1 MLKVSNLRAIVGLK
15 KGIGGPMMNI
25 ELAKEMNIPVV
36 EDRHYWFVRTT
47 GGTHYEDFTTN
58 GYISIGW
65 DYLSIEYFRKNPE
78 EVVKKQIEK
87 SERNQPTEAEDSR
100 GESGRALKQA
110 VTMIYNKIDRFV
122 NQFNLGDVVLVP
134 SKNSEKLAIGIITSD
149 VYEDSTY
156 VQKFIVLNPDSEIVP
171 CPYYKRRNVK
181 WIKGI
186 EKSQIDIF
194 LAKALNAQH
203 SISNI
208 DDCASLINRSIYN
221 FYATDTDIHAI
232 IHAGHPDGLS
242 LKELKDLVNALDAGL
257 AMGADVA
264 GENYDPNQIDVKITI
279 HSPGLLEICGLIATS
294 GLTISVMLFALSHY
308 RHGGKAK
315 GKFQCKF
322 GEMELSFEYDHESKG
337 ELEYQQGAKKLNAE
351 ILENLISLE
360 KKLDITYPE
369 IPEVEIK
376 K

>member
-100 GESGRALKQA
+100 GESGQALKQA

-186 EKSQIDIF
+186 GK
-194 LAKALNAQH
+194 
-203 SISNI
+203 ISN
-208 DDCASLINRSIYN
+208 
-221 FYATDTDIHAI
+221 
-232 IHAGHPDGLS
+232 
-242 LKELKDLVNALDAGL
+242 
-257 AMGADVA
+257 
-264 GENYDPNQIDVKITI
+264 
-279 HSPGLLEICGLIATS
+279 
-294 GLTISVMLFALSHY
+294 
-308 RHGGKAK
+308 
-315 GKFQCKF
+315 
-322 GEMELSFEYDHESKG
+322 
-337 ELEYQQGAKKLNAE
+337 
-351 ILENLISLE
+351 
-360 KKLDITYPE
+360 
-369 IPEVEIK
+369 
-376 K
+376 